1 MQMSLGPVMSMY
13 PTAALLLEELG
24 RNKDLTNVISQAFRY
39 IDPGDQWIWEMVSQG
54 NCSIFLPLVEY
65 QKEICFV
72 EPTVFCLSLGS
83 QILLQD
89 ICGEEA

>member
-13 PTAALLLEELG
+13 PKLCFWRSWEG
-24 RNKDLTNVISQAFRY
+24 NKDLTNVISQALRY

-54 NCSIFLPLVEY
+54 NYSIFLPLVEY
-65 QKEICFV
+65 QKEICLV
-72 EPTVFCLSLGS
+72 ESTVFCLSLGS

-89 ICGEEA
+89 ICSEEA